1 MQVSN
6 YDPTVLNQMII
17 QTAQS
22 LVQLNN
28 QGWKWIIILMFN
40 FSAQVMTFEVAQ
52 VLSKLNFYPRET
64 SRLTFK
70 IENYHKQFKHVCNEL
85 HS

>member
-28 QGWKWIIILMFN
+28 QG
-40 FSAQVMTFEVAQ
+40 
-52 VLSKLNFYPRET
+52 
-64 SRLTFK
+64 
-70 IENYHKQFKHVCNEL
+70 
-85 HS
+85 

>member
-1 MQVSN
+1 
-6 YDPTVLNQMII
+6 
-17 QTAQS
+17 
-22 LVQLNN
+22 
-28 QGWKWIIILMFN
+28 MFN

-52 VLSKLNFYPRET
+52 VLSKLNFYPRQT

-70 IENYHKQFKHVCNEL
+70 IKNYHKQFTHRCNEL